1 LVITTPSDREGT
13 SLEPETVNY
22 TSNLLRLLIEHLD
35 QCREAQILDLGLI
48 CNDNIN
54 FLARRVKR
62 LYVCDMFQQLDQNR
76 RQGLP
81 ISRIWQNLDYSAWSF
96 DGILLW
102 DLISYLK
109 DNDVHRLVDLCY
121 RMVRPGG
128 MVMMIGLGE
137 QAISPTV
144 SRFVI
149 AEHFQIHLHPRLSI
163 DLPFYTRQNRE
174 ILALLTPFAPFKS
187 IIYRNGIREFLFQ

>member
-1 LVITTPSDREGT
+1 M
-13 SLEPETVNY
+13 
-22 TSNLLRLLIEHLD
+22 
-35 QCREAQILDLGLI
+35 LDLGLI

-62 LYVCDMFQQLDQNR
+62 LYICDMFQRLDQNR
-76 RQGLP
+76 RQAFPG
-81 ISRIWQNLDYSAWSF
+81 SRIWQHLDYPARSF

-121 RMVRPGG
+121 RMVRPDG
-128 MVMMIGLGE
+128 MVMMVGLGE

-149 AEHFQIHLHPRLSI
+149 TEHFQIYLRPRPSI

-174 ILALLTPFAPFKS
+174 ILALLTPFVPFKS
-187 IIYRNGIREFLFQ
+187 IIYRNGIREFLFQCS